1 MKKLFVILCAVMMTL
16 NLAAKGEQV
25 VLVDMD
31 YIMSAIPAYETA
43 NEQLDQIS
51 KKWQKEVEAIL
62 IEVQTMYK
70 NYQTELVFLSDEMKK
85 KREDEIIAKEKE
97 ANDLKRKYFAPDGEL
112 FKKREALVKP
122 IQDEI
127 YNAVQEICEQHGY
140 QVVLDKSSTNNLIFA
155 SPKID
160 ISVGSTLTGS
170 FTGSSSVLSGVV
182 ATTLPAGLVV
192 TYAPAKPAAFTRSS
206 CSLALQHAE

>member
-70 NYQTELVFLSDEMKK
+70 NYQTELVFLSDEMKNCRTDNIHLNDGQK
-85 KREDEIIAKEKE
+85 VFIISAYVSGGRGYDHTVY
-97 ANDLKRKYFAPDGEL
+97 NDTDGKTYNIMGVE
-112 FKKREALVKP
+112 VKNV
-122 IQDEI
+122 E
-127 YNAVQEICEQHGY
+127 
-140 QVVLDKSSTNNLIFA
+140 
-155 SPKID
+155 
-160 ISVGSTLTGS
+160 
-170 FTGSSSVLSGVV
+170 
-182 ATTLPAGLVV
+182 
-192 TYAPAKPAAFTRSS
+192 
-206 CSLALQHAE
+206 

>member
-1 MKKLFVILCAVMMTL
+1 MKKLLVVLCAVMMTI

-127 YNAVQEICEQHGY
+127 YNAVQEICEQYGY
-140 QVVLDKSSTNNLIFA
+140 QIVLDKSTTNNLIFA
-155 SPKID
+155 SPKIVFSD
-160 ISVGSTLTGS
+160 ELLEKLGYS
-170 FTGSSSVLSGVV
+170 
-182 ATTLPAGLVV
+182 
-192 TYAPAKPAAFTRSS
+192 K
-206 CSLALQHAE
+206 

>member
-1 MKKLFVILCAVMMTL
+1 MRKIFLIFAIALFSL

-127 YNAVQEICEQHGY
+127 YNAVQEICEQYGY

-160 ISVGSTLTGS
+160 ISDELLEKLGYS
-170 FTGSSSVLSGVV
+170 
-182 ATTLPAGLVV
+182 
-192 TYAPAKPAAFTRSS
+192 K
-206 CSLALQHAE
+206 

>member
-1 MKKLFVILCAVMMTL
+1 MRKIFLIFAIALFSL

-51 KKWQKEVEAIL
+51 KKSQKEVEAIL

-127 YNAVQEICEQHGY
+127 YNAVQEICEQYGY

-160 ISVGSTLTGS
+160 ISDELLEKLGYS
-170 FTGSSSVLSGVV
+170 
-182 ATTLPAGLVV
+182 
-192 TYAPAKPAAFTRSS
+192 K
-206 CSLALQHAE
+206 

>member
-1 MKKLFVILCAVMMTL
+1 MKKLFVMLCAVMITFD
-16 NLAAKGEQV
+16 LAAKGEQV

-127 YNAVQEICEQHGY
+127 YNAVQEICEQQGY
-140 QVVLDKSSTNNLIFA
+140 QVVLDKSTTNNLIFA
-155 SPKID
+155 SPKLD
-160 ISVGSTLTGS
+160 ISDELLEKLGYS
-170 FTGSSSVLSGVV
+170 
-182 ATTLPAGLVV
+182 
-192 TYAPAKPAAFTRSS
+192 K
-206 CSLALQHAE
+206 

>member
-1 MKKLFVILCAVMMTL
+1 MKKILVLLFAAFLSL

-31 YIMSAIPAYETA
+31 YVMSAIPAYETA
-43 NEQLDQIS
+43 NEQLEQIS
-51 KKWQKEVEAIL
+51 KKWQKEIEAIL
-62 IEVQTMYK
+62 VEVQTMYK

-112 FKKREALVKP
+112 YKKREALVKP

-127 YNAVQEICEQHGY
+127 YNAVQELCEQNGY

-160 ISVGSTLTGS
+160 ISDQLLEKLGYS
-170 FTGSSSVLSGVV
+170 
-182 ATTLPAGLVV
+182 
-192 TYAPAKPAAFTRSS
+192 K
-206 CSLALQHAE
+206 

>member
-1 MKKLFVILCAVMMTL
+1 MITL

-127 YNAVQEICEQHGY
+127 YNAVQEICEQQGY

-160 ISVGSTLTGS
+160 ISDELLEKMGYS
-170 FTGSSSVLSGVV
+170 
-182 ATTLPAGLVV
+182 
-192 TYAPAKPAAFTRSS
+192 K
-206 CSLALQHAE
+206 

>member
-1 MKKLFVILCAVMMTL
+1 MKKIFLILCAAFISF

-62 IEVQTMYK
+62 VEVQTMYK

-127 YNAVQEICEQHGY
+127 YNAVQEICEQQGY

-160 ISVGSTLTGS
+160 ISDELLEKLGYS
-170 FTGSSSVLSGVV
+170 
-182 ATTLPAGLVV
+182 
-192 TYAPAKPAAFTRSS
+192 K
-206 CSLALQHAE
+206 

>member
-1 MKKLFVILCAVMMTL
+1 MKKLFVILCAVMMAL

-127 YNAVQEICEQHGY
+127 YNAIQEICEQYGY
-140 QVVLDKSSTNNLIFA
+140 QIVLDKSSTNNLIFA

-160 ISVGSTLTGS
+160 ISDELLEKLGYS
-170 FTGSSSVLSGVV
+170 
-182 ATTLPAGLVV
+182 
-192 TYAPAKPAAFTRSS
+192 K
-206 CSLALQHAE
+206 

>member
-1 MKKLFVILCAVMMTL
+1 MKKLFVVFCAVMMTL
-16 NLAAKGEQV
+16 SLSAKGEQV

-43 NEQLDQIS
+43 NEQLYQIS

-127 YNAVQEICEQHGY
+127 YNAVQEICEQYGY

-160 ISVGSTLTGS
+160 ISDELLEKLGYS
-170 FTGSSSVLSGVV
+170 
-182 ATTLPAGLVV
+182 
-192 TYAPAKPAAFTRSS
+192 K
-206 CSLALQHAE
+206 

>member
-1 MKKLFVILCAVMMTL
+1 MRKIFLIFAIALFSL

-51 KKWQKEVEAIL
+51 KKWQKEIEAIL
-62 IEVQTMYK
+62 VEVQTMYK

-112 FKKREALVKP
+112 YKKREALVKP

-127 YNAVQEICEQHGY
+127 YNAVQELCEQNGY

-160 ISVGSTLTGS
+160 ISDQLLEKLGYS
-170 FTGSSSVLSGVV
+170 
-182 ATTLPAGLVV
+182 
-192 TYAPAKPAAFTRSS
+192 K
-206 CSLALQHAE
+206 

>member
-1 MKKLFVILCAVMMTL
+1 MRKILVLLFAAFLSL

-43 NEQLDQIS
+43 NEQLEQIS
-51 KKWQKEVEAIL
+51 KKWQKEIEAL
-62 IEVQTMYK
+62 LVEVQTMYK
-70 NYQTELVFLSDEMKK
+70 NYQTELVFLSDDMKK

-112 FKKREALVKP
+112 YKKREALVKP

-127 YNAVQEICEQHGY
+127 YNAVQELCEQNGY

-160 ISVGSTLTGS
+160 ISDQLLEKLGYS
-170 FTGSSSVLSGVV
+170 
-182 ATTLPAGLVV
+182 
-192 TYAPAKPAAFTRSS
+192 K
-206 CSLALQHAE
+206 

>member
-1 MKKLFVILCAVMMTL
+1 MKKILLLLFAAFLSL

-43 NEQLDQIS
+43 NEQLEQIS
-51 KKWQKEVEAIL
+51 KKWQKEIETIL
-62 IEVQTMYK
+62 LEVQTMYK

-112 FKKREALVKP
+112 YKKREALVKP

-127 YNAVQEICEQHGY
+127 YNAVQEICEQQGY

-160 ISVGSTLTGS
+160 ISDQLLEKLGYS
-170 FTGSSSVLSGVV
+170 
-182 ATTLPAGLVV
+182 
-192 TYAPAKPAAFTRSS
+192 K
-206 CSLALQHAE
+206 

>member
-1 MKKLFVILCAVMMTL
+1 MKKILVLLFAAFVSL

-43 NEQLDQIS
+43 NEQLEQIS
-51 KKWQKEVEAIL
+51 KKWQKEIEAIL
-62 IEVQTMYK
+62 VEVQTMYK
-70 NYQTELVFLSDEMKK
+70 NYQTELVLLSDDMKK

-112 FKKREALVKP
+112 YKKREALVKP

-127 YNAVQEICEQHGY
+127 YNAIQEICEQQGY

-160 ISVGSTLTGS
+160 ISDELLEKLGYS
-170 FTGSSSVLSGVV
+170 
-182 ATTLPAGLVV
+182 
-192 TYAPAKPAAFTRSS
+192 K
-206 CSLALQHAE
+206 

>member
-1 MKKLFVILCAVMMTL
+1 MKKIFLLLCAAFISFNIV
-16 NLAAKGEQV
+16 AKDEQV

-51 KKWQKEVEAIL
+51 KKWQKEVETIL

-127 YNAVQEICEQHGY
+127 YNALQEICEQNGY
-140 QVVLDKSSTNNLIFA
+140 QIVLDKSSTNNLIFA

-160 ISVGSTLTGS
+160 ISDKLLEKLGYS
-170 FTGSSSVLSGVV
+170 
-182 ATTLPAGLVV
+182 
-192 TYAPAKPAAFTRSS
+192 K
-206 CSLALQHAE
+206 

>member
-1 MKKLFVILCAVMMTL
+1 MKKLFVMLCAVMITFD
-16 NLAAKGEQV
+16 LAAKGEQV

-51 KKWQKEVEAIL
+51 KKWQKEGEAIL
-62 IEVQTMYK
+62 VEVQTMYK

-127 YNAVQEICEQHGY
+127 YNAFQEICEQQGY
-140 QVVLDKSSTNNLIFA
+140 QVVLDKSTTNNLIFA
-155 SPKID
+155 SPKLD
-160 ISVGSTLTGS
+160 ISDELLEKLGYS
-170 FTGSSSVLSGVV
+170 
-182 ATTLPAGLVV
+182 
-192 TYAPAKPAAFTRSS
+192 K
-206 CSLALQHAE
+206 

>member
-1 MKKLFVILCAVMMTL
+1 MRKIFLIFAIALFSL

-43 NEQLDQIS
+43 NEQLEQIS
-51 KKWQKEVEAIL
+51 KKWQKEIEAIL
-62 IEVQTMYK
+62 LEVQTMYK

-112 FKKREALVKP
+112 YKKREALVKP

-127 YNAVQEICEQHGY
+127 YNAVQEICEQQGY

-160 ISVGSTLTGS
+160 ISDQLLEKLGYS
-170 FTGSSSVLSGVV
+170 
-182 ATTLPAGLVV
+182 
-192 TYAPAKPAAFTRSS
+192 K
-206 CSLALQHAE
+206 

>member
-1 MKKLFVILCAVMMTL
+1 MRKIFLIFAIALFSL

-62 IEVQTMYK
+62 IEVQTIYK

-127 YNAVQEICEQHGY
+127 YNAVQEICEQYGY

-160 ISVGSTLTGS
+160 ISDELLEKLGYS
-170 FTGSSSVLSGVV
+170 
-182 ATTLPAGLVV
+182 
-192 TYAPAKPAAFTRSS
+192 K
-206 CSLALQHAE
+206 